1 MRIAISGYYGFGN
14 AGDEA
19 VLSATLA
26 ELRRRMP
33 DAEIV
38 VLSADRDATRDA
50 HDVRAASRWP
60 PGALRRTIA
69 ATDLLLS
76 GGGSLLQD
84 ATSARSLMYYLLTL
98 HCARA
103 AGVPYVIHAQ
113 GLGPLGGWWARRAA
127 AYSLARAAAVTLRD
141 EASAQLARE
150 LGVPD
155 QLVTVAAD
163 PAFLLEPAAQAE
175 ADALLAEAG
184 ADSAGPL
191 LGMVV
196 REWRG
201 ARDLL
206 PGLARVG
213 RLAAEQW
220 GAQVVVLPFSP
231 VADAEVSHELAAL
244 LPDAALIEADLHPR
258 VLMAAIGRLS
268 ALVAMRLHALVFAAA
283 QAVPA
288 VGISYDPKVEA
299 LCAAAGQSWTRVDG
313 SGRLV
318 ELVEYA
324 WAQRESGREA
334 RRECA
339 ARMRERAGR
348 AFDVIERVCAELP

>member
-1 MRIAISGYYGFGN
+1 M
-14 AGDEA
+14 
-19 VLSATLA
+19 
-26 ELRRRMP
+26 
-33 DAEIV
+33 V
-38 VLSADRDATRDA
+38 VLSADPGATRDA
-50 HDVRAASRWP
+50 HDVRAAPRWP
-60 PGALRRTIA
+60 PGELRRAIA
-69 ATDLLLS
+69 SADLLLS

-84 ATSARSLMYYLLTL
+84 ATSRRSLVYYLLTL
-98 HCARA
+98 HYARA
-103 AGVPYVIHAQ
+103 ARVPYVIHAQ

-127 AYSLARAAAVTLRD
+127 GYSLARAAAITLRD
-141 EASAQLARE
+141 EASAELARE
-150 LGVPD
+150 LGVPGEPI
-155 QLVTVAAD
+155 TVAAD
-163 PAFLLEPAAQAE
+163 PAFLLAPAARAE

-184 ADSAGPL
+184 ADTAAPL

-220 GAQVVVLPFSP
+220 GAQVAVLPFQPS
-231 VADAEVSHELAAL
+231 ADAEVSHELAAL
-244 LPDAALIEADLHPR
+244 LPDAALVEADVHPR
-258 VLMAAIGRLS
+258 ALMAVIGRLS

-299 LCAAAGQSWTRVDG
+299 LCAETGQSWTAVDDADL
-313 SGRLV
+313 LV
-318 ELVEYA
+318 ELTEHA
-324 WAQRESGREA
+324 WAQRASGRET

-339 ARMRERAGR
+339 DRMRERAGL
-348 AFDVIERVCAELP
+348 AFDVIERVCTRLD

>member
-14 AGDEA
+14 VGDEA
-19 VLSATLA
+19 VLSATLD
-26 ELRRRMP
+26 ELRRRLP
-33 DAEIV
+33 EAEIV
-38 VLSADRDATRDA
+38 VLSADPDATGDA
-50 HDVRAASRWP
+50 HGVRAAPRWP
-60 PGALRRTIA
+60 PGELRRTIA
-69 ATDLLLS
+69 AADLLLS

-84 ATSARSLMYYLLTL
+84 ATSTRSLMYYLLTL
-98 HCARA
+98 HYARA
-103 AGVPYVIHAQ
+103 AGVPCVIHAQ

-127 AYSLARAAAVTLRD
+127 AHVLARAAAVTLRD

-155 QLVTVAAD
+155 DLVTVAAD
-163 PAFLLEPAAQAE
+163 PAFLLEPAARAE
-175 ADALLAEAG
+175 AVAILAEAG
-184 ADSAGPL
+184 ADAGTPL
-191 LGMVV
+191 LGIVV

-213 RLAAEQW
+213 RLAREQW
-220 GAQVVVLPFSP
+220 GAQVVVLPFQPS
-231 VADAEVSHELAAL
+231 ADAEVSHELIAL
-244 LPDAALIEADLHPR
+244 LSDAVLLEGSPHPR
-258 VLMAAIGRLS
+258 ALMAIIGQTS
-268 ALVAMRLHALVFAAA
+268 VLVAMRLHALIFAAA

-299 LCAAAGQSWTRVDG
+299 LCAEVGQSWMPVDDAD
-313 SGRLV
+313 RLV

-339 ARMRERAGR
+339 ARMRARAGL
-348 AFDVIERVCAELP
+348 AFDVIERVCAGLP